1 MNKQE
6 FFLSIEPT
14 AEEIATA
21 EAEVKN
27 NMRAPA
33 RGAAKKTGAALART
47 HKDFQARAY
56 HLWLLATD
64 PGQIERNAEAAR
76 LVVEGNTR
84 WYSDDGKQ
92 DRVYLD
98 GGSRYYDVNTGIT
111 QR

>member
-1 MNKQE
+1 MDKQE

-21 EAEVKN
+21 EAAIKN

-33 RGAAKKTGAALART
+33 RGAAKKTGAELARE

-56 HLWLLATD
+56 RLWLEATN
-64 PGQIERNAEAAR
+64 PAQIERNAEADR
-76 LVVEGNTR
+76 LEAEGNKR
-84 WYSDDGKQ
+84 WISDDGKHV
-92 DRVYLD
+92 RVYLED
-98 GGSRYYDVNTGIT
+98 GRYYDVNTGVT